1 MQEQKA
7 LDASILF
14 SCPYHGLSGNTN
26 IPKACLTPQP
36 RIPSIGAGK
45 ESLWSIVTAV
55 LRHSERTF
63 AEIRLSEHF
72 VDEVKGFLE
81 RKDKEL
87 SRKILWDNPKR
98 LYGI

>member
-45 ESLWSIVTAV
+45 ESLWGIVTAV

-63 AEIRLSEHF
+63 AEITPSERF
-72 VDEVKGFLE
+72 VKEVKGFL
-81 RKDKEL
+81 
-87 SRKILWDNPKR
+87 
-98 LYGI
+98 